1 MPGTLTAGRSA
12 DREPRGEDDPDVHT
26 QLFIQAG
33 ADDLPAGQDRRRRV
47 SRARPARP
55 VPRTRPLNRETPLP
69 ALTGGVVTPTARFYV
84 RNHSPA
90 PRLDPASWQLEV
102 SGLVDRPLWVSLRE
116 LHHMPAETLAATLEC
131 PGNGRAGF
139 DPPAEGTV
147 AARRG
152 QHRGVDRGAA
162 GRGPRPRR
170 PSARALEIVFR
181 GAGQG
186 AAGDAAA
193 LIRFER
199 SLPRKGQQPKARS
212 ALGGSC
218 SP

>member
-102 SGLVDRPLWVSLRE
+102 SGLVDRPLRVSLRE

-131 PGNGRAGF
+131 AGNGRAGF
-139 DPPAEGTV
+139 DPPAEGEQWQLGAVSTAEWTGV
-147 AARRG
+147 PLAEVLGRAGLQPEHWRSCSAAR
-152 QHRGVDRGAA
+152 
-162 GRGPRPRR
+162 
-170 PSARALEIVFR
+170 ARAPPGTPPI
-181 GAGQG
+181 
-186 AAGDAAA
+186 
-193 LIRFER
+193 
-199 SLPRKGQQPKARS
+199 
-212 ALGGSC
+212 
-218 SP
+218 